1 MTYEPPTEGTPE
13 EEDLQPQ
20 EAANTTEDPSD
31 VFADEDLWDDEETP
45 GEPETALQPEAAL
58 QPQEEAYLAGEP
70 TYAPAPRKSS
80 GMVSAVT
87 VVLLALGLVAATV
100 VGLKLHRDKMV
111 AATAAG
117 QLLGLVS
124 EAAPAEMVKEL
135 SGIQADL
142 AAGNV
147 DSASGRI
154 ALLRTFI
161 DKRKAA
167 GPEQGAAG
175 AIAGAA
181 AEGPIP
187 ESAYKDLPADAAR
200 FFRANQDLFRRF
212 LMLCTKSRELR
223 DAGQNVDA
231 LRTVRDET
239 IEAAR
244 LGQKPTVQQKMVQML
259 KMLGGKADAGG
270 KPGKGGDNPLAAKA
284 QQLREATN
292 LARRQ
297 GRDIR
302 PVFAMM
308 QQAEQAAQSG
318 DMTAAG
324 KFLDKALVAARRA
337 PKMSAA
343 DTRRMRLADRR
354 TRAPKT
360 ANPLAPFV
368 RALLGVMGQ
377 EEKDLRHVA
386 DNLASARGIL
396 FGQKPP
402 AEQPDLLKPILDKAM
417 SQLNTVADRR
427 KQLQMQMQQAK
438 RPNGKPLLP
447 KAQARPRPGTP
458 LDEEQRQGMLQI
470 VSARVG
476 LLLDRM
482 RAMSEE
488 EYKRDRKRLIRNV
501 LQAVFAPP
509 TAEEQA
515 QLAASK
521 PQKPLT
527 TAQRT
532 EAVRAKMLKASPALR
547 TCEIAGK
554 DTKPIEALFSQARKD
569 LYAGKLDEA
578 EKAVDEAMQLLGL
591 QPTPPPASAT
601 TPPVDPIKIDLRA
614 RPR

>member
-13 EEDLQPQ
+13 EENLQPQ
-20 EAANTTEDPSD
+20 EAATTSEQPSD
-31 VFADEDLWDDEETP
+31 TFADEDTWDAEETL
-45 GEPETALQPEAAL
+45 EQPETAWQS
-58 QPQEEAYLAGEP
+58 QEEAYLAGEP
-70 TYAPAPRKSS
+70 IYAPAPRKSS
-80 GMVSAVT
+80 GMVSAIT
-87 VVLLALGLVAATV
+87 VVLLALGLIAATV

-154 ALLRTFI
+154 AMLRSFI

-167 GPEQGAAG
+167 GPEEGA
-175 AIAGAA
+175 AGAA

-187 ESAYKDLPADAAR
+187 EAAYKDLPADAAR
-200 FFRANQDLFRRF
+200 FFRANPDLFRRF

-231 LRTVRDET
+231 LRTVRDEI

-244 LGQKPTVQQKMVQML
+244 LGQKPPVQQKMVQML
-259 KMLGGKADAGG
+259 KMLGGKADMGG
-270 KPGKGGDNPLAAKA
+270 KPGQGGDNPLAAKA
-284 QQLREATN
+284 QQLRQATN

-302 PVFAMM
+302 PVLALM
-308 QQAEQAAQSG
+308 QQAEQAAQTG
-318 DMTAAG
+318 DMAAAG
-324 KFLDKALVAARRA
+324 KFLDKALVAADRA

-343 DTRRMRLADRR
+343 DARRMRLAHGR

-377 EEKDLRHVA
+377 EETDLRHVA

-396 FGQKPP
+396 FGQQPP
-402 AEQPDLLKPILDKAM
+402 AEQPELLKPILDKAM

-427 KQLQMQMQQAK
+427 KQLQMQMQQAR

-447 KAQARPRPGTP
+447 KAQGRPRPGTP
-458 LDEEQRQGMLQI
+458 LDEQQRQGMLQI

-482 RAMSEE
+482 RAMPEE
-488 EYKRDRKRLIRNV
+488 EYTKDRKRLIRDV

-515 QLAASK
+515 QLAATK
-521 PQKPLT
+521 PQRPLT
-527 TAQRT
+527 TGQRT

-547 TCEIAGK
+547 ACDVAGK
-554 DTKPIEALFSQARKD
+554 DTKPIEALFAQARKD

-591 QPTPPPASAT
+591 QAPPPAAST
-601 TPPVDPIKIDLRA
+601 TAPVDPIKIDLRA